1 MVKHTATRE
10 SDHVE
15 VLNKTLA
22 MRSGHG
28 PKMVARS
35 QIFLLTGQHLS
46 KEKDGAVS
54 HATGLLLP
62 DGPTDIEKT

>member
-1 MVKHTATRE
+1 MVKRAKTRE
-10 SDHVE
+10 SNHVE
-15 VLNKTLA
+15 VLNKTLG
-22 MRSGHG
+22 MRLGHG

-35 QIFLLTGQHLS
+35 QVFLLTGQHLS
-46 KEKDGAVS
+46 KETDGAVS